1 MKLGIYTIEKTL
13 FEGEVKEII
22 ATTTA
27 GEISILPNHVP
38 LISRLVKAPL
48 RFITDAGEQSVAVA
62 SGFIEVQPE
71 SSVTIL
77 VDTAAA

>member
-13 FEGEVKEII
+13 FEGDVKEII
-22 ATTTA
+22 ATTAA
-27 GEISILPNHVP
+27 GEIAVLPNHVP

-48 RFITDAGEQSVAVA
+48 RFITDEGEQNVPVE

-71 SSVTIL
+71 SSVTVLI
-77 VDTAAA
+77 DTV